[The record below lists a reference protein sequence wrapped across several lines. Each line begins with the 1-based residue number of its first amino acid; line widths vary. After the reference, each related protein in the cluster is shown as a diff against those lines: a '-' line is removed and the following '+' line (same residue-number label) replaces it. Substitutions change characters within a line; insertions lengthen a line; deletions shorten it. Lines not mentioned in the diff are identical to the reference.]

1 MSTNI
6 PAQLPIYVGE
16 PIRTLFA
23 SVSAEDFGS
32 RSWRI
37 SNAVERYQAIVEHDM
52 PTLTVGQWCAI
63 LNTLNGTFLEPLM
76 IQHMWMEIEDHEP
89 GFLEQKWGI
98 DGKVLI
104 ERLKAMPLGSLMAI
118 AEVVQQ
124 FWSSG
129 NFRTNET
136 YEEVLT
142 RLGAKVSHEDE
153 LDVDDLE
160 AWFSSVEP

>member
-1 MSTNI
+1 MSKNTR
-6 PAQLPIYVGE
+6 AELSIYVDE
-16 PIRTLFA
+16 PIGTLLA
-23 SVSAEDFGS
+23 SVRAEDCGS

-52 PTLTVGQWCAI
+52 PTLTVGEWCAI
-63 LNTLNGTFLEPLM
+63 LDTLNGTFLEPLL
-76 IQHMWMEIEDHEP
+76 IQCIWMEIADHEP

-98 DGKVLI
+98 DRNVLI
-104 ERLKAMPLGSLMAI
+104 ERLKVMPLGSLMAI

-153 LDVDDLE
+153 VDADGIE
-160 AWFSSVEP
+160 ACFSSVGP